1 MPLHQ
6 KFLQILVIII
16 DVVSSVIET
25 PTVVITEEK
34 KETETPTVVITE
46 EKKETETPTAVITE
60 EKKMIDAQVAIIPGN
75 PSNPNHNTIK
85 VINAIKRRQLCFT
98 HIYRITE

>member
-16 DVVSSVIET
+16 DVVSSVI
-25 PTVVITEEK
+25 
-34 KETETPTVVITE
+34 ETPTVVITE